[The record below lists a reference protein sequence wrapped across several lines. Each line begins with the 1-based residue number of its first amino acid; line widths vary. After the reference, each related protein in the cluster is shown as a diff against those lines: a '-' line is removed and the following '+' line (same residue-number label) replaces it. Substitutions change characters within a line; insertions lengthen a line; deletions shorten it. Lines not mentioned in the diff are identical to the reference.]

1 MKLLGLRLCEH
12 DSNLSYYDGNSL
24 RYHKTERF
32 YQKKHHAVNDVF
44 KWKEEIYR
52 AWGITEAEIDEIAII
67 VDAWKYEDCGFDR
80 FFPAINWNFLNT
92 NIPTTRLNHH
102 YAHVLSN
109 YEARNI
115 TDVSIVID
123 GYGDYGV
130 GHTVFK
136 DNLVKDIGTIPRHGS
151 LGIEMCMLA
160 ESLGIKAEHFAD
172 LSGKLMG
179 LQSFGKLDKEFY
191 SNTIRNYGM
200 FNLREL
206 FSFQRWVEYKN
217 NEVLATHTKLDWVK
231 TLHDAIGEILLNY
244 FKNFANK
251 TDTINYTG
259 GVAQNVIWNSKIRD
273 YFPNLIIPPH
283 CADDGLS
290 LGAVEYLRIKNG
302 IPEFN
307 LNNFPYSQDDTS
319 TDCVS
324 DEIIAKT
331 SQALSENKVVAWYQ
345 GNGEVGPRALGNRSI
360 LINAADKF
368 AKEKINNIKNREQ
381 YRPFGATVLEEYK
394 DDIFSNLG
402 HNPYMLY
409 VGNTKD
415 KEKYS
420 SITHVDGTC
429 RVQTISKKDN
439 KSFYKLLKLLYNKT
453 NVPVVLN
460 TSLNIA
466 GNPIAGDPQDA
477 YKLYETSE
485 IDVLVIGNQYY
496 EKM

>member
-44 KWKEEIYR
+44 KWKEEIYK

-115 TDVSIVID
+115 ADVSIVID
-123 GYGDYGV
+123 GYGDYGI

-136 DNLVKDIGTIPRHGS
+136 NNLIKDIGTIHRHGS

-160 ESLGIKAEHFAD
+160 ESLGIKAEHFVD

-179 LQSFGKLDKEFY
+179 LQSYGNLDKEFY
-191 SNTIRNYGM
+191 NNTISNYSM
-200 FNLREL
+200 YNLRQL
-206 FSFQRWVEYKN
+206 FSFQRWVEHKN
-217 NEVLATHTKLDWVK
+217 SSVLADHTKLDWIR

-244 FKNFANK
+244 FKTFANK
-251 TDTINYTG
+251 TDTINYSG

-290 LGAVEYLRIKNG
+290 LGAVEYLRIKNN
-302 IPEFN
+302 ISEFD
-307 LNNFPYSQDDTS
+307 LKDFPYSQNDTP
-319 TDCVS
+319 TELVS
-324 DEIIAKT
+324 DETIAKAA
-331 SQALSENKVVAWYQ
+331 QALSENKVVAWYQ
-345 GNGEVGPRALGNRSI
+345 NNGEVGPRALGNRSI
-360 LINAADKF
+360 LINASAKD
-368 AKEKINNIKNREQ
+368 AKEKINKIKNREQ

-402 HNPYMLY
+402 YNPYMLY